1 MSKKYYF
8 EHFVFF
14 QILLETLAPCKSIAR
29 LPNTIFRGMS
39 SANRNATHQTFTILP
54 QSTTHVKIF
63 FYGKY
68 CMDVHMRAEGL
79 ISIRDGAYSRW
90 FILKYGKPWSY
101 LPQYPSPKALG
112 CQCLLLCVFLLFVDS
127 SKTVEPKELKFWR
140 MIPLG
145 CRWF

>member
-79 ISIRDGAYSRW
+79 ISIRDGAYSRY
-90 FILKYGKPWSY
+90 FKIFFLSLFVFSSLIFSNTIYGMY
-101 LPQYPSPKALG
+101 VYG
-112 CQCLLLCVFLLFVDS
+112 FVTFLLRNGWIDLVGFLLARS
-127 SKTVEPKELKFWR
+127 WSGNILAE
-140 MIPLG
+140 
-145 CRWF
+145 